1 MSSLPLSTRTPSQ
14 AQPATKSATE
24 SAPEPAAPVRRKRV
38 AFVTI
43 GQAPRDDMLPEILAH
58 LPSLPDHQE
67 FGALDDLALD
77 EIAALAPKLGQERL
91 VTRLRD
97 GREVVIAK
105 PAMQRLLAAL
115 LARLD
120 GEGFDLVVL
129 LCTGHF
135 EPFAT
140 TTPLLEAQ
148 LVVDHF
154 TQGLTYGIRRI
165 GVLVPDAAQRAEFHG
180 IPGKEIITAN
190 ASPYGDRRFALA
202 ARELGRADAVVMH
215 CMGYDAA
222 MREELAQ
229 GLDCPVILSRR
240 LVAAAVELM
249 LE

>member
-1 MSSLPLSTRTPSQ
+1 M
-14 AQPATKSATE
+14 A
-24 SAPEPAAPVRRKRV
+24 KRV

-58 LPSLPDHQE
+58 LRTVPDHRE
-67 FGALDDLALD
+67 FGALDDLGRDA
-77 EIAALAPKLGQERL
+77 IAALAPKPGEERL

-97 GREVVIAK
+97 GGEVVIGK
-105 PAMQRLLAAL
+105 PAMQRLLQAL
-115 LARLD
+115 LTRLD

-135 EPFAT
+135 QPFDLE
-140 TTPLLEAQ
+140 TPLLEAQ

-154 TQGLTYGIRRI
+154 TSGLTYGIRRL
-165 GVLVPDAAQRAEFHG
+165 GVLVPDPAQRAEFHG
-180 IPGKEIITAN
+180 IPGKETIAAH
-190 ASPYGDRRFALA
+190 ASPYGDRRFAA
-202 ARELGRADAVVMH
+202 AAGELGDADAVVMH

-222 MREELAQ
+222 MRNELKTR
-229 GLDCPVILSRR
+229 LDCPVILSRR